1 MGKKKELRKQVLDL
15 LGEVDEY
22 HSIMMR
28 QTAILIQVA
37 NALNGPPP
45 EGTLWSHHDLAE
57 KARRLVQ
64 MAGGG
69 SW

>member
-1 MGKKKELRKQVLDL
+1 MGKKQLRKQVRDL

-28 QTAILIQVA
+28 QAAILMQVA

-45 EGTLWSHHDLAE
+45 EGTLWSHHDLGE

-64 MAGGG
+64 VAGGRG
-69 SW
+69 W